1 MSEIRD
7 IRNNLIEN
15 GDLCI
20 RTSFADKK
28 SVLVYCVVFENRA
41 FYIKP
46 NWRTSRND
54 LMADI
59 ACESSVITSFIF
71 EDYQIVKLN
80 ELDDDEKLIR
90 ERLLSKLANF
100 KGKGNFSTKYVKM
113 AQELIKE

>member
-7 IRNNLIEN
+7 IRNKIIEN

-28 SVLVYCVVFENRA
+28 SVLVYCVVFDNRA

-59 ACESSVITSFIF
+59 TCESSVITSFTF
-71 EDYQIVKLN
+71 EDYQIMKLN
-80 ELDDDEKLIR
+80 ELDDDEKAIR
-90 ERLLSKLANF
+90 ERLLGKLANF
-100 KGKGNFSTKYVKM
+100 NGKGNFSVKYIEM
-113 AQELIKE
+113 AKRLLN